1 MAINI
6 DHPCHICI
14 NVQSETYD
22 CLSPSERIR
31 ADGVEISCPIQQ
43 KSVPMQQISW
53 NMEKAI
59 TLREVADYLD
69 RLGVQFMATIGLDGK
84 PKVRPMQYMILE
96 DDRLWFCTNSKKEVY
111 AELQANP
118 WLELC
123 GCKLEKEEL
132 QTPWIRFSA
141 QAVFEERQDI
151 RDAIIDKSA
160 IVNALYKDMRQNP
173 IFKVFYLKDI
183 DGWMTNLGSIKGLEQ
198 RAGFAAPLHF
208 QF

>member
-6 DHPCHICI
+6 DHLCHIHT

-31 ADGVEISCPIQQ
+31 TDGVEISCPIQQ

-198 RAGFAAPLHF
+198 RAGFAAPIHF